1 MFNLDEIYSVSDF
14 VKLCRNSIEQNI
26 PHCWVQGEISNLSR
40 PSSGHWYF
48 SLKDANGQIRC
59 AFFRLSQRK
68 IQFSPENGMSVVIR
82 GAPTLYEQR
91 GDFQLIVQ
99 QMEPAGVGN
108 LQLAFDQLKNKLKTE
123 GLFALENKKVL
134 PETPKTIGVI
144 SSSNGSVIKDIIKVL
159 NSRYPFADILLYD
172 TIVQGE
178 NAYKR
183 IIKALQAAD
192 TSNRCDVIILA
203 RGGGSIED
211 LWAFNEEELARVIF
225 NCKTPIISSIGH
237 ETDTTIADF
246 VADVRAPTP
255 SAAAVSATPDRQA
268 IIYQASKL
276 RKQLQDFIR
285 RSIENRKLSLNLL
298 QLRIIDPSQQLQRNA
313 QKLDEYE
320 IRLFREIN
328 ILIDLNQTKLQ
339 QLNVRLRNNSENFIK
354 EQARQLSNKVGLLNL
369 LSPLNTLSRGYS
381 ITHNEQGKVLVS
393 FEKINPGDLIVSQF
407 RDGKVTSK
415 VTKKEDN

>member
-108 LQLAFDQLKNKLKTE
+108 LQLAFDQLKNKLKNE
-123 GLFALENKKVL
+123 GLFALENKKAL

-178 NAYKR
+178 NAYKK

-276 RKQLQDFIR
+276 RKQLQDFIS

-320 IRLFREIN
+320 IRFFREIN

-393 FEKINPGDLIVSQF
+393 FEKINPGDLIVSKF
-407 RDGKVTSK
+407 HDGKVTSK